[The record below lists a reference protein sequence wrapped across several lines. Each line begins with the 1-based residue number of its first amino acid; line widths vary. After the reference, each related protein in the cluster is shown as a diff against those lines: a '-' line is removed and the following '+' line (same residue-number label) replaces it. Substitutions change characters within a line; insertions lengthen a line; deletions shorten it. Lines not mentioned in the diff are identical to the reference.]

1 MQRHQLGFSKR
12 QGYEEYVVLHH
23 TLEAA
28 GEQLQQQEQSR
39 SKGIGSAQIS
49 DTEYFSGWMQ
59 NRKEA
64 QAQQLQLHKTQVG
77 SLAGD
82 VRVHA
87 GGSYRQQ
94 VADVVAAKDI
104 HIEAAQI
111 EAQTAHN
118 TGSQSSSERDLKVG
132 VFAKVSSPLIDLAN
146 AAEAA
151 SKNAHG
157 DSRTQALQGMAAAA
171 QGYQAY
177 DAAVNGALAKVEVGV
192 GYKSAKHRNEE
203 HYATSQANQLAAGGD
218 VTLKSTQG
226 DIALNN
232 TQVKA
237 GQEISVDSARAIKLA
252 SGQSQLQA
260 QGDNK
265 SSSVMVGV
273 GASVGAQTG
282 VYAYVEVGT
291 AKGEHQLDANTQQD
305 TTLQAQQVSL
315 KSKHDTTLQGAQ
327 VTAKRINA
335 DVGGKLHIESLQDQV
350 TQSSSQSSAGV
361 KVQAGLGTAWGAS
374 GNYANSEANGSSATV
389 NRQSGL
395 FAGDGGYHINAGSV
409 QLKGGAIASTA
420 DKEHNTLSTN
430 SFAASD
436 ITNASSFEAS
446 SVNLGAGYGS
456 GAGQGASF
464 NPALP
469 QHASGSSTSTTKAT
483 LTEGNIVINGT
494 STTAQALGVNTD
506 ASSAHQKTQELPDLQ
521 ALQAK
526 QQAVAQATAT
536 IAGAVQTFSQN
547 QAKEAQK
554 AQETAQTEFEQTL
567 KNSNPEGYAAYQ
579 KLDDSSKQNI
589 LLADSKYAEA
599 YNAARDWGI
608 GGSNSRLLNAAT
620 TLVTGVL
627 GGQTNLQ
634 VAANTV
640 APYAAQAI
648 GQAVGHGDNK
658 NEAAQAV
665 GHMLLGAALA
675 YANHANPVAG
685 GVAAVAA
692 EKAAEYLA
700 QHYNDGK
707 TALDPITGQFNAN
720 LLPEEVKQEIKA
732 LTGIAASLAGAV
744 GTIGTGSA
752 FNAQVAG
759 VVGQNAASSNRFLSS
774 NEIKQAQE
782 WAKKSGGRYTP
793 AQIMD
798 ALRWATNKQTGKK
811 WNDDTKKHLANL
823 KDYMGAET
831 SDAQVGYVGVT
842 DENGLVLQQV
852 MSKVPQPT
860 PEIIAFLKAVSK
872 NQYDWDTTSMNVP
885 RAQAPATLKVDTKGT
900 FVPASNG
907 CLTAECAANVARNN
921 DGRLRDSGDVRKDV
935 VKGAEGVSR
944 TAGVVGSA
952 ATVAAATPGPH
963 QPEAAALALTATGV
977 GLVADGV
984 VQALEPN
991 VGGQAQQTVLT
1002 IIQNNVDRKYP
1013 LAAPVTNE
1021 VIEIWKQSPASNN
1034 INNYINNILN

>member
-132 VFAKVSSPLIDLAN
+132 MFAKVSSPLIDLAN

-177 DAAVNGALAKVEVGV
+177 DAAVSGALAKVEVGV

-226 DIALNN
+226 DIALYN

-237 GQEISVDSARAIKLA
+237 GQEISVDSARAITLA

-291 AKGEHQLDANTQQD
+291 AKGEHQLDANTHQD

-315 KSKHDTTLQGAQ
+315 KSNHDTTLQGAQ
-327 VTAKRINA
+327 VIAKRIDA

-456 GAGQGASF
+456 GAGQGPSF

-469 QHASGSSTSTTKAT
+469 QHASGSSTTSTQAT

-506 ASSAHQKTQELPDLQ
+506 ASSAHQKTQELPGLQ

-536 IAGAVQTFSQN
+536 IAGAVQTFS
-547 QAKEAQK
+547 
-554 AQETAQTEFEQTL
+554 
-567 KNSNPEGYAAYQ
+567 
-579 KLDDSSKQNI
+579 
-589 LLADSKYAEA
+589 
-599 YNAARDWGI
+599 
-608 GGSNSRLLNAAT
+608 
-620 TLVTGVL
+620 
-627 GGQTNLQ
+627 
-634 VAANTV
+634 
-640 APYAAQAI
+640 
-648 GQAVGHGDNK
+648 
-658 NEAAQAV
+658 
-665 GHMLLGAALA
+665 
-675 YANHANPVAG
+675 
-685 GVAAVAA
+685 
-692 EKAAEYLA
+692 
-700 QHYNDGK
+700 
-707 TALDPITGQFNAN
+707 
-720 LLPEEVKQEIKA
+720 
-732 LTGIAASLAGAV
+732 
-744 GTIGTGSA
+744 
-752 FNAQVAG
+752 
-759 VVGQNAASSNRFLSS
+759 
-774 NEIKQAQE
+774 
-782 WAKKSGGRYTP
+782 
-793 AQIMD
+793 
-798 ALRWATNKQTGKK
+798 
-811 WNDDTKKHLANL
+811 
-823 KDYMGAET
+823 
-831 SDAQVGYVGVT
+831 
-842 DENGLVLQQV
+842 
-852 MSKVPQPT
+852 
-860 PEIIAFLKAVSK
+860 
-872 NQYDWDTTSMNVP
+872 
-885 RAQAPATLKVDTKGT
+885 
-900 FVPASNG
+900 
-907 CLTAECAANVARNN
+907 
-921 DGRLRDSGDVRKDV
+921 
-935 VKGAEGVSR
+935 
-944 TAGVVGSA
+944 
-952 ATVAAATPGPH
+952 
-963 QPEAAALALTATGV
+963 
-977 GLVADGV
+977 
-984 VQALEPN
+984 
-991 VGGQAQQTVLT
+991 
-1002 IIQNNVDRKYP
+1002 
-1013 LAAPVTNE
+1013 
-1021 VIEIWKQSPASNN
+1021 
-1034 INNYINNILN
+1034 

>member
-1 MQRHQLGFSKR
+1 MSVG
-12 QGYEEYVVLHH
+12 
-23 TLEAA
+23 A
-28 GEQLQQQEQSR
+28 GTS
-39 SKGIGSAQIS
+39 
-49 DTEYFSGWMQ
+49 M
-59 NRKEA
+59 
-64 QAQQLQLHKTQVG
+64 
-77 SLAGD
+77 
-82 VRVHA
+82 
-87 GGSYRQQ
+87 
-94 VADVVAAKDI
+94 
-104 HIEAAQI
+104 
-111 EAQTAHN
+111 
-118 TGSQSSSERDLKVG
+118 
-132 VFAKVSSPLIDLAN
+132 
-146 AAEAA
+146 
-151 SKNAHG
+151 
-157 DSRTQALQGMAAAA
+157 AAA

-237 GQEISVDSARAIKLA
+237 GKEISVDSARAITLA

-291 AKGEHQLDANTQQD
+291 AKGEHQLDANTHQD
-305 TTLQAQQVSL
+305 TTLQAQQVKL
-315 KSKHDTTLQGAQ
+315 KSKTDTTLQGAQ
-327 VTAKRINA
+327 VTAKRIDA

-361 KVQAGLGTAWGAS
+361 KVQAGLGTAWGVS

-446 SVNLGAGYGS
+446 SVSLGAGYGS
-456 GAGQGASF
+456 GAGQGPSF

-469 QHASGSSTSTTKAT
+469 QHASGSSTTSTQAT

-554 AQETAQTEFEQTL
+554 AQEAAQTEFEQTL

-589 LLADSKYAEA
+589 LLADSKYAQA
-599 YNAARDWGI
+599 YNAARDWGL

-720 LLPEEVKQEIKA
+720 LLPEEVKQEIKS

-744 GTIGTGSA
+744 GTGSD
-752 FNAQVAG
+752 FNA
-759 VVGQNAASSNRFLSS
+759 
-774 NEIKQAQE
+774 
-782 WAKKSGGRYTP
+782 
-793 AQIMD
+793 
-798 ALRWATNKQTGKK
+798 
-811 WNDDTKKHLANL
+811 
-823 KDYMGAET
+823 
-831 SDAQVGYVGVT
+831 
-842 DENGLVLQQV
+842 
-852 MSKVPQPT
+852 
-860 PEIIAFLKAVSK
+860 
-872 NQYDWDTTSMNVP
+872 
-885 RAQAPATLKVDTKGT
+885 
-900 FVPASNG
+900 
-907 CLTAECAANVARNN
+907 
-921 DGRLRDSGDVRKDV
+921 
-935 VKGAEGVSR
+935 
-944 TAGVVGSA
+944 
-952 ATVAAATPGPH
+952 
-963 QPEAAALALTATGV
+963 
-977 GLVADGV
+977 
-984 VQALEPN
+984 
-991 VGGQAQQTVLT
+991 
-1002 IIQNNVDRKYP
+1002 
-1013 LAAPVTNE
+1013 
-1021 VIEIWKQSPASNN
+1021 
-1034 INNYINNILN
+1034 

>member
-1 MQRHQLGFSKR
+1 MSVG
-12 QGYEEYVVLHH
+12 
-23 TLEAA
+23 A
-28 GEQLQQQEQSR
+28 GTS
-39 SKGIGSAQIS
+39 
-49 DTEYFSGWMQ
+49 T
-59 NRKEA
+59 
-64 QAQQLQLHKTQVG
+64 
-77 SLAGD
+77 
-82 VRVHA
+82 
-87 GGSYRQQ
+87 
-94 VADVVAAKDI
+94 
-104 HIEAAQI
+104 
-111 EAQTAHN
+111 
-118 TGSQSSSERDLKVG
+118 
-132 VFAKVSSPLIDLAN
+132 
-146 AAEAA
+146 
-151 SKNAHG
+151 
-157 DSRTQALQGMAAAA
+157 AAA

-327 VTAKRINA
+327 VTAKRIDA

-456 GAGQGASF
+456 GAGQGPSF

-469 QHASGSSTSTTKAT
+469 QHASGSSTTSTQAT

-506 ASSAHQKTQELPDLQ
+506 ASSAHQKTQELPGLQ

-554 AQETAQTEFEQTL
+554 AQEAAQVEFEQTL

-798 ALRWATNKQTGKK
+798 ALRWANNNRTGKK
-811 WNDDTKKHLANL
+811 WSQDVVV
-823 KDYMGAET
+823 
-831 SDAQVGYVGVT
+831 Q
-842 DENGLVLQQV
+842 
-852 MSKVPQPT
+852 
-860 PEIIAFLKAVSK
+860 
-872 NQYDWDTTSMNVP
+872 
-885 RAQAPATLKVDTKGT
+885 AQAWQDGMGTAT
-900 FVPASNG
+900 SN
-907 CLTAECAANVARNN
+907 AR
-921 DGRLRDSGDVRKDV
+921 GERV
-935 VKGAEGVSR
+935 
-944 TAGVVGSA
+944 
-952 ATVAAATPGPH
+952 TVATDKAGNVVVTQAIDHIPKPSDDLIAYIDSVAPRRYSWDATSTRSGNARVTA
-963 QPEAAALALTATGV
+963 EAAARVQREEAASKAQSEKYSYKVVSADGRSFALPYARCPAAGCQAEGGIAWHSSDANDQKSLNAYKEALEAEKTKSALTITSGVAALGYAPLAFSVGAGVNALSQLAQTGEV
-977 GLVADGV
+977 DVRGAVISGTAGAAGAGITNAPTVAQAMQASNAARLGISAGTGAVTNVASDVAAKKVNNEAVTTESVVKAGV
-984 VQALEPN
+984 AGA
-991 VGGQAQQTVLT
+991 VGGVPRSAVL
-1002 IIQNNVDRKYP
+1002 QSVG
-1013 LAAPVTNE
+1013 AE
-1021 VIEIWKQSPASNN
+1021 VASWWFSK
-1034 INNYINNILN
+1034 ILEGK